1 MPISPQQIK
10 DWRDAIAQQ
19 DRLEQVV
26 ESLGQTISEN
36 DVAWLSSWRNPAI
49 SLQSDYRANEQMSIS
64 GERSPAEYAAERA
77 KLRRRTLDLL
87 DELAAKRPYTNPVT
101 RPPSSS
107 TNKWLYIGL
116 PLVGVLALAWWLW
129 PTPSNPPSQAT
140 NNPPLEE
147 ESLCPEFL
155 VSSDFRAMV
164 LPYDAARAEN
174 RNPSLH
180 NRVNGI
186 LQKFA
191 EDYDLNIESRA
202 VTLDIDEIN
211 EQSGYPGGPADA
223 DRLGQECLAQL
234 VIWGYTEKTNDN
246 NNLTVTEYRFVE
258 SPSWQFSE
266 YQLDENLQVA
276 TASTFTEIVASGQL
290 TTGIEQALRLIF
302 GLVARNMHNNK
313 ATIALLEN
321 HPVAP
326 DDLASYELQQ
336 LALAEAYHNEDRDTE
351 AEQAYTDLIAQDSSN
366 LIAWRNRG
374 TLRYY
379 QEDYIAAA
387 ADMSTVLA
395 YEPED
400 EQARYTR
407 TLANLK
413 TNRLYEAE
421 ADLIR
426 LNNDNQVATPETGTD
441 NDDDPDTES
450 SQPPAEVQNHR
461 ISTEQMRVLSRE
473 WETSKDRSQG
483 FRDAG
488 RSALQNNS
496 TDVEQLSEGMRSA
509 YYLHDFDLAAKL
521 AERVSELQPDRVEA
535 YQIAAD
541 SYLLNGQESNAN
553 RVMQKAETRGIRN
566 QVQLQSVI
574 RAERAIQLQ
583 PATRIQLQEN

>member
-1 MPISPQQIK
+1 
-10 DWRDAIAQQ
+10 
-19 DRLEQVV
+19 
-26 ESLGQTISEN
+26 
-36 DVAWLSSWRNPAI
+36 
-49 SLQSDYRANEQMSIS
+49 
-64 GERSPAEYAAERA
+64 
-77 KLRRRTLDLL
+77 
-87 DELAAKRPYTNPVT
+87 
-101 RPPSSS
+101 
-107 TNKWLYIGL
+107 
-116 PLVGVLALAWWLW
+116 
-129 PTPSNPPSQAT
+129 
-140 NNPPLEE
+140 
-147 ESLCPEFL
+147 
-155 VSSDFRAMV
+155 
-164 LPYDAARAEN
+164 
-174 RNPSLH
+174 
-180 NRVNGI
+180 
-186 LQKFA
+186 
-191 EDYDLNIESRA
+191 
-202 VTLDIDEIN
+202 
-211 EQSGYPGGPADA
+211 
-223 DRLGQECLAQL
+223 
-234 VIWGYTEKTNDN
+234 
-246 NNLTVTEYRFVE
+246 
-258 SPSWQFSE
+258 
-266 YQLDENLQVA
+266 
-276 TASTFTEIVASGQL
+276 
-290 TTGIEQALRLIF
+290 
-302 GLVARNMHNNK
+302 
-313 ATIALLEN
+313 
-321 HPVAP
+321 
-326 DDLASYELQQ
+326 
-336 LALAEAYHNEDRDTE
+336 
-351 AEQAYTDLIAQDSSN
+351 TDLIAQDSSN

-441 NDDDPDTES
+441 NDDDPVNES